1 MPSGIWTA
9 RSCPWWRR
17 IWPAAPD
24 RPRHTLS
31 IAVSPAVSA
40 VSGGRHPIAVV
51 SMDNCAQNGKK
62 LRDSCLTIAEGWQ
75 KGGFVP
81 EDFLRWLSCEENVSF
96 PWSMIDK
103 ITPTPPRR
111 WPTS

>member
-1 MPSGIWTA
+1 MA
-9 RSCPWWRR
+9 LLYQRFL
-17 IWPAAPD
+17 A
-24 RPRHTLS
+24 
-31 IAVSPAVSA
+31 
-40 VSGGRHPIAVV
+40 GGTPIAVV

-103 ITPTPPRR
+103 ITPHPSQKVADQLTPSPPPSSMPR
-111 WPTS
+111 